1 MQKASGETFI
11 YTDTGGTFTDCI
23 VISSEGETLTGKA
36 STTPQNLEECFFNSI
51 LAAIEST
58 SKSSKDIISAARVIA
73 YGTTYGTNIIVT
85 GSGAPNLG
93 FITTRGQEDRTFI
106 MRLRAA
112 GLTPTE
118 GMHIV
123 NADKPKPLIPRTKVR
138 GVSERV
144 DCFGKI
150 IYPLNEEEVR
160 TVVKE
165 LVEEEKV
172 EGIAI
177 GLLWSFLNNKHEQRI
192 KEIINRMYPEL
203 PVALSYEVNPIIR
216 EEPRFRTTQ
225 IDLYI
230 GKALRELLARIEK
243 RLKENGYKY
252 PLLVLQA
259 AGGVSR
265 AGVVKPANTLHSGP
279 VGGLAGVEFWKGVYK
294 YESAMGSDVGG
305 TSFDV
310 TISSKRGAEYL
321 REPKVGRFEISNP
334 MMEIITIGAGGGT
347 VAFVDEI
354 TNTLRVGPE
363 SAGAVP
369 GPVCFKRGGIMP
381 TVTDADVVL
390 NRIDADYFLGGKL
403 KLDKDLALKVVEEK
417 IARPLGMDVY
427 QAAEGIVSIIDATM
441 GSTLTTNLAAR
452 GLDPSKFVLFAFGGG
467 GPTHCAGYSNGIG
480 FKDII
485 VPRMAAVFSAFG
497 ASTSNITHR
506 HEASPFALVPS
517 LPYDVVSLKFK
528 KEELKIEMVPQ
539 WARER
544 FNKMVEDLEAAARA
558 DMHAEGYKEGEYNL
572 RYEILARYGGQLY
585 EIRVEIFVSRIKV
598 IQDLAKILE
607 SFEDEYMKVYTRE
620 AMVPAGGIEIVTVAV
635 EAIGMAPKPKIVKG
649 LHVGKSPKKAEK
661 GRRDVYFSGR
671 FITTPVYAWELLGN
685 GNEIKGPTIIES
697 SNTTLVV
704 PPDRR
709 VRVDEYNNIHM
720 SS

>member
-1 MQKASGETFI
+1 M
-11 YTDTGGTFTDCI
+11 
-23 VISSEGETLTGKA
+23 
-36 STTPQNLEECFFNSI
+36 
-51 LAAIEST
+51 
-58 SKSSKDIISAARVIA
+58 
-73 YGTTYGTNIIVT
+73 
-85 GSGAPNLG
+85 
-93 FITTRGQEDRTFI
+93 
-106 MRLRAA
+106 
-112 GLTPTE
+112 
-118 GMHIV
+118 
-123 NADKPKPLIPRTKVR
+123 
-138 GVSERV
+138 
-144 DCFGKI
+144 
-150 IYPLNEEEVR
+150 
-160 TVVKE
+160 
-165 LVEEEKV
+165 
-172 EGIAI
+172 
-177 GLLWSFLNNKHEQRI
+177 
-192 KEIINRMYPEL
+192 
-203 PVALSYEVNPIIR
+203 
-216 EEPRFRTTQ
+216 
-225 IDLYI
+225 
-230 GKALRELLARIEK
+230 
-243 RLKENGYKY
+243 
-252 PLLVLQA
+252 
-259 AGGVSR
+259 
-265 AGVVKPANTLHSGP
+265 
-279 VGGLAGVEFWKGVYK
+279 
-294 YESAMGSDVGG
+294 
-305 TSFDV
+305 
-310 TISSKRGAEYL
+310 
-321 REPKVGRFEISNP
+321 
-334 MMEIITIGAGGGT
+334 
-347 VAFVDEI
+347 
-354 TNTLRVGPE
+354 
-363 SAGAVP
+363 
-369 GPVCFKRGGIMP
+369 
-381 TVTDADVVL
+381 
-390 NRIDADYFLGGKL
+390 
-403 KLDKDLALKVVEEK
+403 KVVEEK